1 MIETPS
7 KPLTIQLSTWSC
19 ESTEEIKHAT
29 LNNGNI
35 TVELTNIGC
44 AITAL
49 HVPDRNGVLAN
60 IVAGF
65 NDLRQYKENPDYF
78 GCVVGRF
85 TNRITNGQ
93 FQLNGTQYQLT
104 VNNGNNHLHGGWA
117 GFNKK
122 IWQVQELIETEN
134 ECGIVFATSSAH
146 EEEGYPGNLSI
157 TVTYLLGRDNRLQIV
172 YKAETDKSTP
182 VSLTNH
188 SYFNLTGF
196 VNPVVYD
203 HILSVSAWEYT
214 AKSDNNTATG
224 EIFPVAGTPLDF
236 RLPKRIGNDI
246 NELAIDKG
254 YDHNFIL
261 KRTNSRDIIK
271 AAIVS
276 EPTSGRMI
284 TVYTDKPA
292 MQLYTGNFWNGTVTG
307 QQHIPYE
314 KHGGVALE
322 TQAFPD
328 SPNHPHFPAAILH
341 PGEVYMSTTIYEFG
355 LMS

>member
-7 KPLTIQLSTWSC
+7 TPLTIQLFNWS
-19 ESTEEIKHAT
+19 SGSKEEVKQVI
-29 LNNGNI
+29 LSNGLI

-49 HVPDRNGVLAN
+49 HVPDKNGVTAN

-65 NDLRQYKENPDYF
+65 TNLQQYRENPDYF

-85 TNRITNGQ
+85 TNRITYGQ
-93 FQLNGTQYQLT
+93 FRLHGRQYQLT
-104 VNNGNNHLHGGWA
+104 VNNGGNHLHGGWV

-122 IWQVQELIETEN
+122 LWQVQQLVETEN
-134 ECGIVFATSSAH
+134 ECGVVFAATSAD
-146 EEEGYPGNLSI
+146 EEEGYPGNVSV
-157 TVTYLLGRDNRLQIV
+157 TVTYLLGRDNRLQV
-172 YKAETDKSTP
+172 LYNAETDKSTP
-182 VSLTNH
+182 ISLTNH
-188 SYFNLTGF
+188 SYFNLTAF
-196 VNPVVYD
+196 TNPVIYD
-203 HILSVSAWEYT
+203 HLLSVAAWEYT

-224 EIFPVAGTPLDF
+224 EILPVAGTPLDF
-236 RLPKRIGNDI
+236 RLPKRIGNNID
-246 NELAIDKG
+246 ELTVDNG

-261 KRTNSRDIIK
+261 KRTNSRDMLQ
-271 AAIVS
+271 AAIMS

-307 QQHIPYE
+307 RQLVPYK

-328 SPNHPHFPAAILH
+328 SPNHSHFPNAILH
-341 PGEVYMSTTIYEFG
+341 PGEKYASATIYEFG
-355 LMS
+355 IVG

>member
-1 MIETPS
+1 M
-7 KPLTIQLSTWSC
+7 
-19 ESTEEIKHAT
+19 
-29 LNNGNI
+29 

-44 AITAL
+44 SITAL
-49 HVPDRNGVLAN
+49 HVPDKNGQQAN

-65 NDLRQYKENPDYF
+65 ADLHLYKENPDYF

-93 FQLNGTQYQLT
+93 FQLNGASYQLT
-104 VNNGNNHLHGGWA
+104 INNGNNHLHGGWA

-122 IWQVQELIETEN
+122 LWAVQELIETEN
-134 ECGIVFATSSAH
+134 ECGVVFAANSAH
-146 EEEGYPGNLSI
+146 EEEGYPGNLFI
-157 TVTYLLGRDNRLQIV
+157 TVTYLLDRDNRLRIL

-182 VSLTNH
+182 ISLTNH

-196 VNPVVYD
+196 TNPVIHD
-203 HILSVSAWEYT
+203 HVLSVSAWEYT
-214 AKSDNNTATG
+214 AKSHNNTATG
-224 EIFPVAGTPLDF
+224 EIVPVAGTPLDF
-236 RLPKRIGNDI
+236 RMPKRIGNDI
-246 NELAIDKG
+246 NELTVDKG

-261 KRTNSRDIIK
+261 KRTNNKEIIK
-271 AAIVS
+271 AAILS

-292 MQLYTGNFWNGTVTG
+292 IQLYTGNFWSGGVTG
-307 QQHIPYE
+307 QQNIPYK

-328 SPNHPHFPAAILH
+328 SPNHSHFPEAILH
-341 PGEVYMSTTIYEFG
+341 PGEVYTSTTIYEFSVG
-355 LMS
+355 DV

>member
-1 MIETPS
+1 MIATKEALLS
-7 KPLTIQLSTWSC
+7 IKLSTWSQD
-19 ESTEEIKHAT
+19 EKEEILQAT
-29 LNNGNI
+29 ISNGQI

-49 HVPDRNGVLAN
+49 YVPDRNGVMAN

-65 NDLRQYKENPDYF
+65 KDLQQYKENPDYF

-117 GFNKK
+117 GFHKK
-122 IWQVQELIETEN
+122 YWQVQELIETDN
-134 ECGIVFATSSAH
+134 ECGIVFSASSAH
-146 EEEGYPGNLSI
+146 EEEGYPGNLSV
-157 TVTYLLGRDNRLQIV
+157 TVTYLLGRNNQLRIV

-182 VSLTNH
+182 ISLTNH

-196 VNPVVYD
+196 INPVVYD
-203 HILSVSAWEYT
+203 HVLSVSAWEYT
-214 AKSDNNTATG
+214 AKSENNTATG
-224 EIFPVAGTPLDF
+224 EIIPVAGTPLDF

-246 NELAIDKG
+246 NELTIDNG

-261 KRTNSRDIIK
+261 KRTNSKDIIK
-271 AAIVS
+271 AAIVG

-292 MQLYTGNFWNGTVTG
+292 IQLYTGNYWNGAVTG

-328 SPNHPHFPAAILH
+328 SPNHPHFPNAILF

-355 LMS
+355 VMS